1 MATVRPNTAR
11 VKRPKIVGL
20 PPGIIRG
27 AIVRKTTSD
36 SILRQMKRT
45 AIILV
50 LALGVITA
58 NAVQVTLQ
66 YFQAKSNGNSI
77 VLEWKSN
84 AESDVA
90 VYEVER
96 AGSDNVFRYVGS
108 VSAKGSNQSYS
119 FTDDEAF
126 GKRDGNNETITRNYF
141 TYRLKVVAVD
151 KNVSYSNSV
160 GVVHNV
166 SGIKRTWGMIKEMF
180 R

>member
-1 MATVRPNTAR
+1 LRAL
-11 VKRPKIVGL
+11 KKL
-20 PPGIIRG
+20 P
-27 AIVRKTTSD
+27 
-36 SILRQMKRT
+36 
-45 AIILV
+45 IILL
-50 LALGVITA
+50 LALCVMTA
-58 NAVQVTLQ
+58 HAVQVTLQ

-84 AESDVA
+84 AESDIMA
-90 VYEVER
+90 YEVER
-96 AGSDNVFRYVGS
+96 AGSDNVFRYVGT
-108 VSAKGSNQSYS
+108 VSAKGSNQPYS